1 MNFCPTWMLCTKPL
15 LYKAEDLVQEA
26 YLHTLSAL
34 STGKV
39 IDNPKAYLLS
49 VMNNRFFMDLRK
61 KYKLSTVYYDEMP
74 IEPSYEDSGFDAIIK
89 SEEAEIVRREL
100 AFLSKTYRDVMVLYY
115 MKNLSV
121 REIAKTLSIPKGTV
135 LSRLDYGREKV
146 KKGVE
151 EMDTYG
157 SNSYQ
162 PEKLFLGISGIQGLN
177 GEPWSVTEDNQIM
190 QNILIIAYEKPLT
203 ELEIAKTIGIPAAYV
218 EPIIEKLIDE
228 ELMARNGKKV
238 YTNFIIFKAEENT
251 KYIAAQQSLIDEN
264 FELIW
269 NPLNNGLAKLKTINS
284 YDSLSEHAKKKLEYY
299 FIVECLAGGF
309 FTTGRNIYNWDDTRP
324 DRPHGGK
331 WDAMAHAVPQ
341 NYDLEVANQFS
352 YSGARRNEWNNTLGA
367 KQICLHVYD
376 TPLEKKSYRH
386 LKNNTTD
393 GDLAKM
399 LYIINEN
406 IDPQNTGINSMFFEN
421 IPYLIECG
429 VLKND
434 DGSVAIDIPVISKEQ
449 YNEML
454 SILREVVGKFSS
466 TFKEKLKVYLDKNK
480 TEIPSHLKSVPF
492 QFQYM
497 KPMGALN
504 MMTIFKAK
512 EQGLILEN
520 VDFPCPPMVLVVE
533 K

>member
-1 MNFCPTWMLCTKPL
+1 
-15 LYKAEDLVQEA
+15 
-26 YLHTLSAL
+26 
-34 STGKV
+34 
-39 IDNPKAYLLS
+39 
-49 VMNNRFFMDLRK
+49 
-61 KYKLSTVYYDEMP
+61 
-74 IEPSYEDSGFDAIIK
+74 
-89 SEEAEIVRREL
+89 
-100 AFLSKTYRDVMVLYY
+100 
-115 MKNLSV
+115 
-121 REIAKTLSIPKGTV
+121 
-135 LSRLDYGREKV
+135 
-146 KKGVE
+146 
-151 EMDTYG
+151 
-157 SNSYQ
+157 
-162 PEKLFLGISGIQGLN
+162 
-177 GEPWSVTEDNQIM
+177 
-190 QNILIIAYEKPLT
+190 
-203 ELEIAKTIGIPAAYV
+203 
-218 EPIIEKLIDE
+218 
-228 ELMARNGKKV
+228 
-238 YTNFIIFKAEENT
+238 
-251 KYIAAQQSLIDEN
+251 
-264 FELIW
+264 
-269 NPLNNGLAKLKTINS
+269 
-284 YDSLSEHAKKKLEYY
+284 
-299 FIVECLAGGF
+299 
-309 FTTGRNIYNWDDTRP
+309 
-324 DRPHGGK
+324 
-331 WDAMAHAVPQ
+331 MAHAVPQ

-376 TPLEKKSYRH
+376 TPLEKKSYHH

-480 TEIPSHLKSVPF
+480 TEIPSHLKSVPL

-520 VDFPCPPMVLVVE
+520 VDFPCPPMILVVE